1 MTSSASTRSR
11 CRAATAHVLAAPCEL
26 AHGPLLDQAMVAP
39 MVPGIAVVWQGG
51 RWWGRRWRR
60 RGRAGLALR
69 RAAKGLLALRPA
81 PLPVREA
88 FVAIIVA
95 RGCRAADMVVS
106 AAPTLLAHLPGHR
119 GADGAVRLRWR
130 GGRWRRSWGSVRGTP
145 NAVVPTAPRLLVQ
158 GPEPVALTAVRLG
171 G

>member
-51 RWWGRRWRR
+51 RRWGWCRWR
-60 RGRAGLALR
+60 RGRASLALR
-69 RAAKGLLALRPA
+69 RAAEGLLALRPA

-88 FVAIIVA
+88 FVAIVVA
-95 RGCRAADMVVS
+95 RGRRAADMVVS
-106 AAPTLLAHLPGHR
+106 AAPNLLAHVPGHG
-119 GADGAVRLRWR
+119 GANGAVWLRGR
-130 GGRWRRSWGSVRGTP
+130 GGGPCRSRRSVRGTP
-145 NAVVPTAPRLLVQ
+145 DAIVLAAP
-158 GPEPVALTAVRLG
+158 G
-171 G
+171 